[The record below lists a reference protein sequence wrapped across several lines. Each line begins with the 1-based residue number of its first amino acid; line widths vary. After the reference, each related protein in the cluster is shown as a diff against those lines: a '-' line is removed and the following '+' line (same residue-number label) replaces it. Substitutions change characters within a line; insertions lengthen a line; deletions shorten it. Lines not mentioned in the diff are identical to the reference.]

1 MQKVLVTQGDQYN
14 ILLKLEAN
22 GQLMSLENIKL
33 IEFTIANNSKTY
45 PDTVQYDGENGV
57 FLFPVTQ
64 EETFAFEEVESLQ
77 VRIKYNDNSVV
88 RTNIVKFNVR
98 DSLSKTIL

>member
-1 MQKVLVTQGDQYN
+1 M
-14 ILLKLEAN
+14 
-22 GQLMSLENIKL
+22 
-33 IEFTIANNSKTY
+33 
-45 PDTVQYDGENGV
+45 

-88 RTNIVKFNVR
+88 GTNIVKFNVR